1 MIWQRSR
8 SELLAFDQSEKE
20 VQDLHQRIREGIE
33 TTRLN
38 GKQIGQKKG
47 KMLKVKKKVKNKK
60 RFGKIE
66 IFRWSDE

>member
-1 MIWQRSR
+1 MR
-8 SELLAFDQSEKE
+8 AFDQSEKE

-33 TTRLN
+33 MTRLN

-47 KMLKVKKKVKNKK
+47 KMLKVKNKK

>member
-1 MIWQRSR
+1 MR
-8 SELLAFDQSEKE
+8 AFDQSEKE
-20 VQDLHQRIREGIE
+20 VQDLHQRIREGLE

>member
-1 MIWQRSR
+1 MR
-8 SELLAFDQSEKE
+8 AFDQSEKE

-66 IFRWSDE
+66 FFRWSDE

>member
-1 MIWQRSR
+1 M
-8 SELLAFDQSEKE
+8 LAFDQSEKE

>member
-1 MIWQRSR
+1 MR
-8 SELLAFDQSEKE
+8 AFDQSEKE

>member
-1 MIWQRSR
+1 MR
-8 SELLAFDQSEKE
+8 AFDQSEKE

-60 RFGKIE
+60 RFEKIE

>member
-1 MIWQRSR
+1 MR
-8 SELLAFDQSEKE
+8 AFDQSEKE

-47 KMLKVKKKVKNKK
+47 KMLKVKKKVKNKQ